1 MGIWFDVCWCYVAV
15 WLWWCGIRMQAEA
28 VLKPAYVQQ
37 LNVTYVCR
45 SRKVQ
50 SDPDIAP
57 MTACEEKSLLYN
69 IWTNHHP
76 RYKGKA
82 VPLQVCT
89 GP

>member
-1 MGIWFDVCWCYVAV
+1 LSYFMGCIWFDVCWCYVAV

-50 SDPDIAP
+50 SD
-57 MTACEEKSLLYN
+57 CGYGGVVSVCRLKQCLSLHTCNNLM
-69 IWTNHHP
+69 
-76 RYKGKA
+76 
-82 VPLQVCT
+82 
-89 GP
+89 